1 MYYCTLIFVK
11 LNWNALILLLNF
23 YNQKRMRKFIYFI
36 LLFATSISLHAGIL
50 QGVIKDSKS
59 GEALVGATI
68 FIKGQSQNGISSGMD
83 GSFTF
88 HNLKNGNVVLVCSY
102 IGCKTIEKEV
112 VIAASEI
119 NKISIELSS
128 SELDLQEVE
137 VIAVN
142 HATDQR
148 ARNLEKIAPSIV
160 NVVSAKSIE
169 LSPDLNIANVIGR
182 VSGVT
187 IERSATGDGQ
197 YAIIRGMDKRYSYT
211 MVNGV
216 KIPGTNNK
224 YRYVSLD
231 IFPSFLVDRLE
242 VTKSLTPNLEGDAL
256 GGVVN
261 MVMKDA
267 PDHFQLN
274 LNIATG
280 YNEIFLERNFMGF
293 DAGAVNNK
301 SPYEINE
308 ENFTATPKDF
318 TTKNLN
324 LKTYKPMPNLA
335 ADFSIGN
342 RFFHKKLG
350 IILAGSFSNNFKG
363 SNSTTYGAENDTT
376 NLPLVSGKSF
386 RTISEQS
393 TQIGIHNKIDF
404 QLNKNHKFILYNAY
418 MNFTSEQVHQSQG
431 NDLNNSSNSLSSYSL
446 RYRLNNQQ
454 LLSSVLQGDHS
465 LSNKLKANWSF
476 VFGNALNQTPDYINL
491 SMFNEISNNVKL
503 PLTISNGGSTRRW
516 EHNTDKDW
524 AGYLNLIYTPI
535 IAKTPVELS
544 AGGLYRDKKRT
555 SFFNEYKFFAVLNT
569 DYKSIQGR
577 DWTNFSEIQWKNS
590 VDLNNNDPLNYYAFE
605 KIAAGYLQFKF
616 NIRKLQV
623 VGGLRAENTNQSYYL
638 IYTKG
643 DVPPIGKQIY
653 TDFLPSLHFKYMPSA
668 KQNVRASY
676 FRSINRPGFLE
687 IVPYLVVGEEYT
699 EMGNPNIKHTVA
711 DNIDVRYEYFPKPLE
726 QFMVGAFYKN
736 IQNPIEYGWST
747 PQGSKGNIYYMPDNY
762 GTAKNLGMEVDF
774 IKYFNFIGIKANY
787 TFTNSAI
794 TTVKRFYIHK
804 SNGWQ
809 LTDTT
814 QTRPLY
820 GQSAHV
826 ANISLLFKDTHNG
839 WDGQLAANYTS
850 DRIYLVSRYFNDDQ
864 WQRGFIQ
871 MDASI
876 EKKFKNGMSI
886 YLKAKNLLNS
896 PMEVYIKKINPANNE
911 LIKQDLSGKTTTI
924 RQDQYMQSFLFGF
937 RYKIN

>member
-1 MYYCTLIFVK
+1 MKRFYCI
-11 LNWNALILLLNF
+11 I
-23 YNQKRMRKFIYFI
+23 
-36 LLFATSISLHAGIL
+36 LFAVFFLSAYAGII
-50 QGVIKDSKS
+50 QGVVKDSKS

-68 FIKGQSQNGISSGMD
+68 YLKGESQKGTTSGLD
-83 GSFTF
+83 GSFMLRNISGST
-88 HNLKNGNVVLVCSY
+88 VVLVCNC
-102 IGCKTIEKEV
+102 IGCKSLEKEV
-112 VIAASEI
+112 SLSGSET
-119 NKISIELSS
+119 NKILIELST
-128 SELDLQEVE
+128 SELNLQEVE
-137 VIAVN
+137 VTAHN
-142 HATDQR
+142 HATDQS
-148 ARNLEKIAPSIV
+148 ARNIEKISPNEV
-160 NVVSAKSIE
+160 NIVSAKSIE
-169 LSPDLNIANVIGR
+169 LSPDLNIASVIAR

-187 IERSATGDGQ
+187 IERNATGDGQ
-197 YAIIRGMDKRYSYT
+197 YAIIRGMDKRFSYT

-224 YRYVSLD
+224 YRYVPLD

-242 VTKSLTPNLEGDAL
+242 VSKSLTPNMEGDAL
-256 GGVVN
+256 GGAVN

-267 PDHFQLN
+267 PNRLQLN

-280 YNEIFLERNFMGF
+280 YNEIFIERDFMGF
-293 DAGAVNNK
+293 DSKAVNYK
-301 SPYEINE
+301 SPYEINGE
-308 ENFTATPKDF
+308 SYTATPKDF
-318 TTKNLN
+318 TNQNLD
-324 LKTYKPMPNLA
+324 LKSNKPMPNMV

-342 RFFHKKLG
+342 RFFNKKLG

-363 SNSTTYGAENDTT
+363 SNSTSYGAENDTL
-376 NLPLVSGKSF
+376 NLPLISGKSY

-393 TQIGIHNKIDF
+393 TQLGIHNKIDF
-404 QLNKNHKFILYNAY
+404 QLNKFHKFILYNAY
-418 MNFTSEQVHQSQG
+418 MNFTSEQIRQSEG
-431 NDLNNSSNSLSSYSL
+431 SDLNNSSNSLSSYSL

-454 LLSSVLQGDHS
+454 LLSSVLQGEHK
-465 LSNKLKANWSF
+465 LANKLNANWSF
-476 VFGNALNQTPDYINL
+476 VYGNAINQTPDYIDL

-524 AGYLNLIYTPI
+524 AGYMNLIFTPI

-577 DWTNFSEIQWKNS
+577 DWTNFSDIQWKNS
-590 VDLNNNDPLNYYAFE
+590 VDLNNNDPLNYNAYE

-616 NIRKLQV
+616 NIKKLEV
-623 VGGLRAENTNQSYYL
+623 LGGLRAENTDQSYYL

-653 TDFLPSLHFKYMPSA
+653 TDFLPSLHFKYMPTL

-711 DNIDVRYEYFPKPLE
+711 DNIDVRYEFFPKPLE
-726 QFMVGAFYKN
+726 QFMIGAFYKN
-736 IQNPIEYGWST
+736 IQNPIEYGWSN

-774 IKYFNFIGIKANY
+774 IKYFSFIGVKANY
-787 TFTNSAI
+787 TFTNSSI
-794 TTVKRFYIHK
+794 TTLKRFYIHK

-809 LTDTT
+809 LSDTT
-814 QTRPLY
+814 QTRPLF

-826 ANISLLFKDTHNG
+826 ANLSLLFKDTHTG
-839 WDGQLAANYTS
+839 WDAQLSANYTG
-850 DRIYLVSRYFNDDQ
+850 DRIYLVSRYLNDDQ
-864 WQRGFIQ
+864 WQKGFIQ
-871 MDASI
+871 LDASI
-876 EKKFKNGMSI
+876 EKKFKNGMSL
-886 YLKAKNLLNS
+886 YLKAKNLLNT
-896 PMEVYIKKINPANNE
+896 PMEVYIKKINPANSE
-911 LIKQDLSGKTTTI
+911 LIIQDISGNTTTI
-924 RQDQYMQSFLFGF
+924 RQDHYMQSFLLGF

>member
-1 MYYCTLIFVK
+1 MKIIYGMKRF
-11 LNWNALILLLNF
+11 F
-23 YNQKRMRKFIYFI
+23 YII
-36 LLFATSISLHAGIL
+36 LLFGVSIVSYA
-50 QGVIKDSKS
+50 GVIKGVVKDSKN

-68 FIKGQSQNGISSGMD
+68 YIKGQSQNNSSSGLD
-83 GSFTF
+83 GSFILR
-88 HNLKNGNVVLVCSY
+88 NIKNENIILVCSY
-102 IGCKTIEKEV
+102 TGFKTFEKE
-112 VIAASEI
+112 IAISTSGSD
-119 NKISIELSS
+119 NISIELSS
-128 SELDLQEVE
+128 STLELQEVK
-137 VIAVN
+137 VTAKN
-142 HATDQR
+142 NSTDQG
-148 ARNLEKIAPSIV
+148 ARNLEKISPNEV
-160 NVVSAKSIE
+160 NIVSAKSIE
-169 LSPDLNIANVIGR
+169 LSPDLNIANVISR

-187 IERSATGDGQ
+187 IERNATGEGQ

-224 YRYVSLD
+224 YRYVPLD

-267 PDHFQLN
+267 PNQLQLN

-280 YNEIFLERNFMGF
+280 YNEIFFERDFNGF
-293 DAGAVNNK
+293 DPSSVSYK
-301 SPYEINE
+301 SPYEING
-308 ENFTATPKDF
+308 ENYTAEPKDF
-318 TTKNLN
+318 TTKNLD
-324 LKTYKPMPNLA
+324 LKTFQPMPNLV
-335 ADFSIGN
+335 ADFSLGN
-342 RFFHKKLG
+342 RFFNKKLG
-350 IILAGSFSNNFKG
+350 IILAASFSNNYKG
-363 SNSTTYGAENDTT
+363 SNSTTYSSENDTL
-376 NLPLVSGKSF
+376 NLPLISGKSY
-386 RTISEQS
+386 RTVSEQS

-404 QLNKNHKFILYNAY
+404 QLNKYHKFVMYNAY
-418 MNFTSEQVHQSQG
+418 MNFTSEQVRQSEG
-431 NDLNNSSNSLSSYSL
+431 SDLNNSSNSLSSYSL
-446 RYRLNNQQ
+446 RYKLNNQQ
-454 LLSSVLQGDHS
+454 LLSSVLQGNHI
-465 LSNKLKANWSF
+465 LSDKFRSDWSF
-476 VFGNALNQTPDYINL
+476 VIGNALNQTPDYINL
-491 SMFNEISNNVKL
+491 SMFNEILNNTKL

-524 AGYLNLIYTPI
+524 AGYLNLIYTPV
-535 IAKTPVELS
+535 IAKIPVELS
-544 AGGLYRDKKRT
+544 AGGIYRDKKRT

-577 DWTNFSEIQWKNS
+577 DWTNFSDIQWKSS
-590 VDLNNNDPLNYYAFE
+590 VDLNNNDPLNYNAYE
-605 KIAAGYLQFKF
+605 KIASGYLQFKF
-616 NIRKLQV
+616 NIKKLQIL
-623 VGGLRAENTNQSYYL
+623 GGLRAENTDQSYYL

-653 TDFLPSLHFKYMPSA
+653 TDFLPSLHFRYMPSE

-711 DNIDVRYEYFPKPLE
+711 DNVDVRYEFFPKPLE
-726 QFMVGAFYKN
+726 QFMIGAFYKN
-736 IQNPIEYGWST
+736 IKDPIEYGWST

-762 GTAKNLGMEVDF
+762 GTARNLGMEMDF
-774 IKYFNFIGIKANY
+774 IKYFSFIGIKANY

-794 TTVKRFYIHK
+794 TTQKRFYVHK
-804 SNGWQ
+804 TNGWQ

-814 QTRPLY
+814 QTRPLF

-826 ANISLLFKDTHNG
+826 ANLSLLFKDTHTG
-839 WDGQLAANYTS
+839 WDGQLSANYTG
-850 DRIYLVSRYFNDDQ
+850 DRIYLVSRYYNDDQ
-864 WQRGFIQ
+864 WQRGFVQ
-871 MDASI
+871 LDASI
-876 EKKFKNGMSI
+876 EKKFKNGISL

-911 LIKQDLSGKTTTI
+911 LINQDVSGNTTTI
-924 RQDQYMQSFLFGF
+924 RQDHYMQSFLLGF

>member
-1 MYYCTLIFVK
+1 MK
-11 LNWNALILLLNF
+11 RSF
-23 YNQKRMRKFIYFI
+23 YII
-36 LLFATSISLHAGIL
+36 LLFINCIGVSAGVI
-50 QGVIKDSKS
+50 QGVVKDSKS

-68 FIKGQSQNGISSGMD
+68 YLKGESQKGTTSGLD
-83 GSFTF
+83 GSFTLR
-88 HNLKNGNVVLVCSY
+88 NISEKTAILVCNY
-102 IGCKTIEKEV
+102 IGCNTLEKEV
-112 VIAASEI
+112 SISAAGI
-119 NKISIELSS
+119 NKISLELSS
-128 SELDLQEVE
+128 SELNLHEVE
-137 VIAVN
+137 VTARN
-142 HATDQR
+142 HATDQS
-148 ARNLEKIAPSIV
+148 ARNIEKISPNEV
-160 NVVSAKSIE
+160 NIVSAKSIE
-169 LSPDLNIANVIGR
+169 LSPDLNIANVIAR

-187 IERSATGDGQ
+187 IERNSTGDGQ
-197 YAIIRGMDKRYSYT
+197 YAIIRGMDKRFSYT

-224 YRYVSLD
+224 YRYVPLD

-242 VTKSLTPNLEGDAL
+242 VSKSLTPNMEGDAL
-256 GGVVN
+256 GGAVN

-267 PDHFQLN
+267 PSRLQLN

-280 YNEIFLERNFMGF
+280 YNEIFIERDFMGF
-293 DAGAVNNK
+293 DSKAVNYK
-301 SPYEINE
+301 SPYEINGDSY
-308 ENFTATPKDF
+308 TATPKDF
-318 TTKNLN
+318 TNQNLD
-324 LKTYKPMPNLA
+324 LKSNKPMPNLV

-342 RFFHKKLG
+342 RFFNKKLG
-350 IILAGSFSNNFKG
+350 VIVAGSFSNNFKG
-363 SNSTTYGAENDTT
+363 SNSTSYGVENDTL
-376 NLPLVSGKSF
+376 NLPLISGKSF

-393 TQIGIHNKIDF
+393 TQLGIHNKIDF
-404 QLNKNHKFILYNAY
+404 QLNRFHKFILYNAY
-418 MNFTSEQVHQSQG
+418 MNFTSEQIRQSQG
-431 NDLNNSSNSLSSYSL
+431 SDLNNSSNSLSSYSL
-446 RYRLNNQQ
+446 RYRLNKQQ
-454 LLSSVLQGDHS
+454 LLSSVLQGEHK
-465 LSNKLKANWSF
+465 LASNLNTNWSF
-476 VFGNALNQTPDYINL
+476 VYGNAINQTPDYINL

-544 AGGLYRDKKRT
+544 TGGLYRDKSRT

-577 DWTNFSEIQWKNS
+577 DWTNFSDIQWKSS
-590 VDLNNNDPLNYYAFE
+590 VDLNNNDPLNYLAYE

-616 NIRKLQV
+616 NIKKLQV
-623 VGGLRAENTNQSYYL
+623 LGGLRAENTNQSYYL

-643 DVPPIGKQIY
+643 DVPPIGKQVY
-653 TDFLPSLHFKYMPSA
+653 TDILPSLHFRYMPTE

-726 QFMVGAFYKN
+726 QFMIGAFYKN
-736 IQNPIEYGWST
+736 IKDPIEYGWST

-774 IKYFNFIGIKANY
+774 IKYFSFIGVKANY
-787 TFTNSAI
+787 TFTNSSI
-794 TTVKRFYIHK
+794 TTLKRYYIHK

-809 LTDTT
+809 LNDTT
-814 QTRPLY
+814 QTRPLF

-826 ANISLLFKDTHNG
+826 ANLSLLFKDTRTG
-839 WDGQLAANYTS
+839 WDAQLSANYTG
-850 DRIYLVSRYFNDDQ
+850 DRIYLVSRYLDDDQ
-864 WQRGFIQ
+864 WQKGFIQ
-871 MDASI
+871 LDASI
-876 EKKFKNGMSI
+876 EKKFRNGMTL
-886 YLKAKNLLNS
+886 YLKAKNLLDT
-896 PMEVYIKKINPANNE
+896 PMEVYIKKINPANSE
-911 LIKQDLSGKTTTI
+911 LITQDVSGNTTTI
-924 RQDQYMQSFLFGF
+924 RHDKYMQSFLLGF

>member
-1 MYYCTLIFVK
+1 MGKSIIC
-11 LNWNALILLLNF
+11 
-23 YNQKRMRKFIYFI
+23 FI
-36 LLFATSISLHAGIL
+36 LLFVSCISSYAGII
-50 QGVIKDSKS
+50 QGVVKDSKS

-68 FIKGQSQNGISSGMD
+68 YLKGELQKGTTSGLD
-83 GSFTF
+83 GSFMLR
-88 HNLKNGNVVLVCSY
+88 NVSGSSVVLVCNC
-102 IGCKTIEKEV
+102 IGCKTLEKEV
-112 VIAASEI
+112 SVPASGI

-128 SELDLQEVE
+128 SEFNLQEVE
-137 VIAVN
+137 VTARN
-142 HATDQR
+142 HATDQG
-148 ARNLEKIAPSIV
+148 ARNIEKISPNEV
-160 NVVSAKSIE
+160 NIISARSIE

-187 IERSATGDGQ
+187 IERNATGDGQ
-197 YAIIRGMDKRYSYT
+197 YAIIRGMDKRFSYT

-224 YRYVSLD
+224 YRYVPLD

-242 VTKSLTPNLEGDAL
+242 VTKSLTPNMEGDAL
-256 GGVVN
+256 GGAVN

-267 PDHFQLN
+267 PDRFQLN
-274 LNIATG
+274 LNLASG

-293 DAGAVNNK
+293 NAEAVNYK
-301 SPYEINE
+301 SPYEIHGE
-308 ENFTATPKDF
+308 SYTATPDDF
-318 TTKNLN
+318 TKQNLN
-324 LKTYKPMPNLA
+324 LKSFVPMPNLM

-342 RFFHKKLG
+342 RFFNKRLG
-350 IILAGSFSNNFKG
+350 IILAGSFSNNYKG
-363 SNSTTYGAENDTT
+363 STSNNFGEENDTL
-376 NLPLVSGKSF
+376 NLPLITGKTY
-386 RTISEQS
+386 RTVSEQS
-393 TQIGIHNKIDF
+393 TQVGIHNKIDF
-404 QLNKNHKFILYNAY
+404 QLNKDHKFILYNAY
-418 MNFTSEQVHQSQG
+418 MNFTSQQVRESQG
-431 NDLNNSSNSLSSYSL
+431 VDLDNSSNSLSSYTL

-454 LLSSVLQGDHS
+454 LISSVFQGDHK
-465 LSNKLKANWSF
+465 LSDKFKANWSF
-476 VFGNALNQTPDYINL
+476 VYGNAINRTPDYINL

-516 EHNTDKDW
+516 EHNTDRDL
-524 AGYLNLIYTPI
+524 AEYLNLIFTPV
-535 IAKTPVELS
+535 IARIPVELS

-577 DWTNFSEIQWKNS
+577 DWANFSDIQWKNS
-590 VDLNNNDPLNYYAFE
+590 VDLNNNDPLNYDAFE
-605 KIAAGYLQFKF
+605 KITAGYLQFKF

-623 VGGLRAENTNQSYYL
+623 TGGLRAENTNQGYYL

-643 DVPPIGKQIY
+643 DVPPVGKQIY
-653 TDFLPSLHFKYMPSA
+653 TDLLPSLNFRYMPSE
-668 KQNVRASY
+668 KQNIRASY
-676 FRSINRPGFLE
+676 FKSVNRPGFLE
-687 IVPYLVVGEEYT
+687 IVPYLVVGEEFT

-711 DNIDVRYEYFPKPLE
+711 DNIDIRYEYFPKPLE
-726 QFMVGAFYKN
+726 QFMIGAFYKN
-736 IQNPIEYGWST
+736 IQNPIEYGWSN

-762 GTAKNLGMEVDF
+762 GTARNLGMEVDF
-774 IKYFNFIGIKANY
+774 IKYFSFIGIKANY

-794 TTVKRFYIHK
+794 TTQKRFYVHK

-826 ANISLLFKDTHNG
+826 ANVSLLFKDTHTG
-839 WDGQLAANYTS
+839 WDGQLSANYTG
-850 DRIYLVSRYFNDDQ
+850 DRIYLVSRYYNDDQ

-871 MDASI
+871 MDASV
-876 EKKFKNGMSI
+876 EKKFKNGMSL
-886 YLKAKNLLNS
+886 YLKVKNLLNS

-911 LIKQDLSGKTTTI
+911 LITQDISGNTTTI
-924 RQDQYMQSFLFGF
+924 RQDHYIQSFLIGF

>member
-1 MYYCTLIFVK
+1 M
-11 LNWNALILLLNF
+11 
-23 YNQKRMRKFIYFI
+23 KRCYLFFMLFI
-36 LLFATSISLHAGIL
+36 ASISAYAGVL
-50 QGVIKDSKS
+50 KGVVKDSKS

-68 FIKGQSQNGISSGMD
+68 YIKGESQHNSSSGLD
-83 GSFTF
+83 GSFILR
-88 HNLKNGNVVLVCSY
+88 NVKNENITLVCSY
-102 IGCKTIEKEV
+102 TGFKTLEKEV
-112 VIAASEI
+112 AISPSGLY
-119 NKISIELSS
+119 NISIELSS
-128 SELDLQEVE
+128 STLELQEVK
-137 VIAVN
+137 VTAKN
-142 HATDQR
+142 NSTDQG
-148 ARNLEKIAPSIV
+148 ARNLERISPNEV
-160 NVVSAKSIE
+160 NIVSAKSIE
-169 LSPDLNIANVIGR
+169 LSPDLNIANVISR

-187 IERSATGDGQ
+187 IERNATGEGQ
-197 YAIIRGMDKRYSYT
+197 YAIIRGMDKRFSYT

-224 YRYVSLD
+224 YRYVPLD

-267 PDHFQLN
+267 PNHLQLN

-280 YNEIFLERNFMGF
+280 YNEIFFERGFMGF
-293 DAGAVNNK
+293 DPSTVSYK
-301 SPYEINE
+301 SPYEIKGE
-308 ENFTATPKDF
+308 SYTAAPKDF
-318 TTKNLN
+318 TAKNLD
-324 LKTYKPMPNLA
+324 LKNYQPMPNLV

-350 IILAGSFSNNFKG
+350 IILAGSFSNNYKG
-363 SNSTTYGAENDTT
+363 SNSTTYGSENDTL
-376 NLPLVSGKSF
+376 NLPLISGKSY

-404 QLNKNHKFILYNAY
+404 QLNKYHKFTLYNAY
-418 MNFTSEQVHQSQG
+418 MNFTSELVRQSES

-446 RYRLNNQQ
+446 RYKLNNQQ
-454 LLSSVLQGDHS
+454 LLSSVVQGNHTISDKFRS
-465 LSNKLKANWSF
+465 DWSF
-476 VFGNALNQTPDYINL
+476 VIGNAMNQTPDYVNL
-491 SMFNEISNNVKL
+491 SMFNEIINNIKL

-524 AGYLNLIYTPI
+524 AGYLTLIYSPV
-535 IAKTPVELS
+535 IAKIPVELS
-544 AGGLYRDKKRT
+544 AGGIYRDKKRV
-555 SFFNEYKFFAVLNT
+555 SFFNEYKFFSVLNT
-569 DYKSIQGR
+569 DVKSIQGR
-577 DWTNFSEIQWKNS
+577 DWNNFSEIKWKSS
-590 VDLNNNDPLNYYAFE
+590 VDLNNNDPLNYNAYE

-616 NIRKLQV
+616 NIKKLQIL
-623 VGGLRAENTNQSYYL
+623 GGLRTENTDQSYYL

-653 TDFLPSLHFKYMPSA
+653 TDFLPSLHFRYMPSE

-711 DNIDVRYEYFPKPLE
+711 DNVDVRYEFFPKPLE
-726 QFMVGAFYKN
+726 QFMIGAFYKN
-736 IQNPIEYGWST
+736 IKDPIEYGWST

-762 GTAKNLGMEVDF
+762 GTARNLGLEMDF
-774 IKYFNFIGIKANY
+774 IKFFSFIGIKANY

-794 TTVKRFYIHK
+794 TTQKRFYVHK
-804 SNGWQ
+804 TNGWQ

-814 QTRPLY
+814 QTRPLF

-826 ANISLLFKDTHNG
+826 ANLSLLFKDTHNG
-839 WDGQLAANYTS
+839 WDGQLSANYTG
-850 DRIYLVSRYFNDDQ
+850 DRIYLVSRYYNDDQ
-864 WQRGFIQ
+864 WQRGFVQ
-871 MDASI
+871 LDASI
-876 EKKFKNGMSI
+876 EKKFKNGMSL

-911 LIKQDLSGKTTTI
+911 LIIQDVSGNTTTI
-924 RQDQYMQSFLFGF
+924 RQDHYMQSFLLGF

>member
-1 MYYCTLIFVK
+1 MKRIYCI
-11 LNWNALILLLNF
+11 ILLSVFFLSS
-23 YNQKRMRKFIYFI
+23 Y
-36 LLFATSISLHAGIL
+36 A
-50 QGVIKDSKS
+50 GVIKGLVKDSKS

-68 FIKGQSQNGISSGMD
+68 YIKGQTQNNSSSGLD
-83 GSFTF
+83 GSFIIR
-88 HNLKNGNVVLVCSY
+88 NVKNENIILVCTFT
-102 IGCKTIEKEV
+102 GFKTIEKEV
-112 VIAASEI
+112 AISSSGI
-119 NKISIELSS
+119 NNISIELSS
-128 SELDLQEVE
+128 SYLELQEVK
-137 VIAVN
+137 VTAKSN
-142 HATDQR
+142 STDQG
-148 ARNLEKIAPSIV
+148 ARNLERISPNEV
-160 NVVSAKSIE
+160 NIISAKSIE
-169 LSPDLNIANVIGR
+169 LSPDLNIANVISR

-187 IERSATGDGQ
+187 IERNATGEGQ
-197 YAIIRGMDKRYSYT
+197 YAIIRGMDKRFSYT

-224 YRYVSLD
+224 YRYVPLD

-267 PDHFQLN
+267 PNHLQLN

-293 DAGAVNNK
+293 DPASVSYK
-301 SPYEINE
+301 SPYEMNG
-308 ENFTATPKDF
+308 ENFIATPGDF
-318 TTKNLN
+318 TTKNID
-324 LKTYKPMPNLA
+324 LKTYQPMPNLV

-342 RFFHKKLG
+342 RFFNKKLG
-350 IILAGSFSNNFKG
+350 IILAGSFSNNYKG
-363 SNSTTYGAENDTT
+363 SNSTTYGSENDTT
-376 NLPLVSGKSF
+376 NLPLISGKSY

-404 QLNKNHKFILYNAY
+404 QLNKYHKFTLYNAY
-418 MNFTSEQVHQSQG
+418 MNFTSEQVRQSES

-446 RYRLNNQQ
+446 RYKLNNQQ
-454 LLSSVLQGDHS
+454 LLSSVLQGDHA
-465 LSNKLKANWSF
+465 LSDKFRTNWSF
-476 VFGNALNQTPDYINL
+476 VYGNALNQTPDYINL

-516 EHNTDKDW
+516 EHNADNDL
-524 AGYLNLIYTPI
+524 AGYLNLIYTPV

-577 DWTNFSEIQWKNS
+577 DWDNFSDIQWKSS
-590 VDLNNNDPLNYYAFE
+590 VDLNNNDPLNYNAYE

-616 NIRKLQV
+616 NIKKLQIL
-623 VGGLRAENTNQSYYL
+623 GGLRAENTNQSYYL

-653 TDFLPSLHFKYMPSA
+653 TDYLPSLHFRYMPTD

-676 FRSINRPGFLE
+676 FRSVNRPGFLE

-699 EMGNPNIKHTVA
+699 EMGNPNIKHTIA
-711 DNIDVRYEYFPKPLE
+711 DNIDVRYEFFPKPLE
-726 QFMVGAFYKN
+726 QFMIGAFYKY
-736 IQNPIEYGWST
+736 IKDPIEYGWST

-762 GTAKNLGMEVDF
+762 GTARNLGLEMDF
-774 IKYFNFIGIKANY
+774 IKYFSFIGIKANY
-787 TFTNSAI
+787 TFTNSSI
-794 TTVKRFYIHK
+794 TTQKRFYVHK
-804 SNGWQ
+804 INGWQ

-814 QTRPLY
+814 QTRPLF

-826 ANISLLFKDTHNG
+826 ANLSLLFKDTHNG
-839 WDGQLAANYTS
+839 WDGQLSANYTG

-871 MDASI
+871 LDASF
-876 EKKFKNGMSI
+876 EKKFRNGMSL

-896 PMEVYIKKINPANNE
+896 PMEVYIKKINPANND
-911 LIKQDLSGKTTTI
+911 LIIQDISGNTTTI
-924 RQDQYMQSFLFGF
+924 RQDHYMQSFLVGF